1 MKYLKYK
8 NNKKIIFNI
17 FILFLLLII
26 ILFYFLI
33 KKKCIEPFNNRVPNI
48 YTDYII
54 KELNNITYN
63 PSAPLGASENNN
75 EIKIYIISMKPP
87 ERLLHIKNQQQ
98 KIKEKMYIFDAVKGD
113 DLILEKLLNENFLHP
128 SFEGKDLSMNEQKHR
143 MREIGCYLSHML
155 IYAYI
160 KKFQS
165 KNNYTIIFEDDFN
178 IVIDNFIQKIKSS
191 LEIFNKLNI
200 DFDILFL
207 GNTPKN
213 RGKNLKDDIYY
224 VNHNRNL
231 WGTHAYLIN
240 NKNIDKIIKYTKII
254 DKPIDIKLQYLDKQK
269 NLNIFVFYPTIVN
282 PNKELPST
290 ILVLGN
296 P

>member
-8 NNKKIIFNI
+8 NNKNLIFYI
-17 FILFLLLII
+17 FIVFLLLIM
-26 ILFYFLI
+26 ILFYFL
-33 KKKCIEPFNNRVPNI
+33 KKRFVEPFNNGD
-48 YTDYII
+48 YTDYVI
-54 KELNNITYN
+54 KELNNISYN
-63 PSAPLGASENNN
+63 PSFDNNS

-87 ERLLHIKNQQQ
+87 ERLLHIENQQ
-98 KIKEKMYIFDAVKGD
+98 KKLKEKMYIFDAVKGD
-113 DLILEKLLNENFLHP
+113 DLILEKLLNENFLNP
-128 SFEGKDLSMNEQKHR
+128 SFEGKDLSINEQKHR
-143 MREIGCYLSHML
+143 KREIGCYLSHML
-155 IYAYI
+155 IYTYI
-160 KKFQS
+160 KIFD

-178 IVIDNFIQKIKSS
+178 IVIDNFIQKIESS
-191 LEIFNKLNI
+191 LKIFNNLKV

-254 DKPIDIKLQYLDKQK
+254 DKPIDVKLQYLDKQK
-269 NLNIFVFYPTIVN
+269 NLNIFVLYPTIVN

-290 ILVLGN
+290 ILVKS
-296 P
+296 